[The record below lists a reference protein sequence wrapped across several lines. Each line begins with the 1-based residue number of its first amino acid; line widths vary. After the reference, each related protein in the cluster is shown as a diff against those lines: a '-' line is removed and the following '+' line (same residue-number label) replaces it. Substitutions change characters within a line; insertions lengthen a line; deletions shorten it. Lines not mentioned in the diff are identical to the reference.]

1 MLNELT
7 ANYESPDRALF
18 TAEPV
23 TPAQLASVVLAV
35 HSGSLSRMVLLAKGL
50 ILVHRS

>member
-7 ANYESPDRALF
+7 SNYESPDRALF

-23 TPAQLASVVLAV
+23 KPAQLASVVLAV
-35 HSGSLSRMVLLAKGL
+35 HSGVLSRMVLRAKGL
-50 ILVHRS
+50 ILVNRS